1 MFHAQCYVWS
11 EPPTQAV
18 ERTETANSAVPA
30 RSPSKALAA
39 EEDSLVVSSKL
50 IPIALAA
57 TLVVFGAMTA
67 WAMTVTGI
75 FEPSAIDVEHFDA
88 GAGNDLLLLRARLV
102 LVASGLAVIW
112 ALHRGSIAIRL
123 KRVAVVP
130 SVFLILIWSV
140 ASLNRFAPGYSEE
153 KFLEVLQARQNG
165 QLLTFADVTARLGS
179 PLVTAS
185 EPGGRMIWSYTYTP
199 SGGFGWDKRT
209 LTFDSRGVLVEV
221 LHTDEP

>member
-1 MFHAQCYVWS
+1 M
-11 EPPTQAV
+11 
-18 ERTETANSAVPA
+18 
-30 RSPSKALAA
+30 
-39 EEDSLVVSSKL
+39 VSSKL

-57 TLVVFGAMTA
+57 VLVVFAVTTA

-75 FEPSAIDVEHFDA
+75 LEPSGIDVKHFEA

-102 LVASGLAVIW
+102 LVASGLAILW
-112 ALHRGSIAIRL
+112 ALHRGSIATRL

-130 SVFLILIWSV
+130 AVFLILVWSV
-140 ASLNRFAPGYSEE
+140 TSLDRSAPGYSEE
-153 KFLEVLQARQNG
+153 KFLEVLQAHQDG
-165 QLLTFADVTARLGS
+165 QSLTLADVTARLGN

-185 EPGGRMIWSYTYTP
+185 MPGGGMIWSYTYTP

-221 LHTDEP
+221 LHLDEP